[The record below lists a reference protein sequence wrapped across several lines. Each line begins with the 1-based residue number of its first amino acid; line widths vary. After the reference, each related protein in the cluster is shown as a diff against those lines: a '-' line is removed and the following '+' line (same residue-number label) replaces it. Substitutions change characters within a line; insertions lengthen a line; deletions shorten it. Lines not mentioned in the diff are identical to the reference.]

1 MKASNANQIKKNPVI
16 KGYKIARFKAE
27 GLIYLHIVSY
37 QNVVKIAF
45 FGLFSIGCSEKQAFY
60 SLYSR
65 NNQKI
70 SYRRKLI
77 YVLLFCKNS
86 EIKISYIK
94 TLICLNFGYNGYSNK
109 IIIEII
115 LLTILFQEALYA

>member
-1 MKASNANQIKKNPVI
+1 MKASNANQIKKIPVI

-27 GLIYLHIVSY
+27 GLIYHHIVSY

-45 FGLFSIGCSEKQAFY
+45 FGIFIIRCSEKQAFY

-94 TLICLNFGYNGYSNK
+94 TLIYLNFGYNGYNN

>member
-1 MKASNANQIKKNPVI
+1 MKTSNANQIKKIPVI
-16 KGYKIARFKAE
+16 KGYKIARFKSE
-27 GLIYLHIVSY
+27 GLIYHHIVSY

-45 FGLFSIGCSEKQAFY
+45 FGIFSIECSENQAFY

-94 TLICLNFGYNGYSNK
+94 TLIYLNFGYNGYSNN

>member
-1 MKASNANQIKKNPVI
+1 MKASNAKQIKKIHVI

-37 QNVVKIAF
+37 QNVVKLSF
-45 FGLFSIGCSEKQAFY
+45 FGIFSIRCSEKQAFY

-94 TLICLNFGYNGYSNK
+94 TLICLNFGYNGYSNN
-109 IIIEII
+109 IIIEIVLLI
-115 LLTILFQEALYA
+115 LLFQEALYA